1 MVFHVLNRGVG
12 RRQLFFKEKDYA
24 AFEGLLAETLESRP
38 VRICAYCLLPNH
50 WHFVLWPEH
59 DVELA
64 AFMQQLTTK
73 HVRRW
78 QLHRRKVGFG
88 HVYQAR
94 YKSFPVGEEAYFYQ
108 VVRYVERNALRAA
121 LVERAEA
128 WRWSSLWRR
137 TSGTPAQ
144 RQLLSDW
151 PVPYPKRWSELV
163 NAPQTEAEVD
173 AIRRCVARGQPY
185 GGEDW
190 TRRTAE
196 ELGLESTLRAPH
208 RPRKAAANQ

>member
-1 MVFHVLNRGVG
+1 M
-12 RRQLFFKEKDYA
+12 QLFSKEKDYA
-24 AFEGLLAETLESRP
+24 AFEGLLEETWESRP
-38 VRICAYCLLPNH
+38 VRICAYCLMPNH
-50 WHFVLWPEH
+50 WHFVLWPES
-59 DVELA
+59 DGDLA

-78 QLHRRKVGFG
+78 QLHRRKVGYG
-88 HVYQAR
+88 HVYQGR
-94 YKSFPVGEEAYFYQ
+94 YKSFPVEEEDYFYQ

-137 TSGTPAQ
+137 SLAAADQQ
-144 RQLLSDW
+144 RLLSRW
-151 PVPYPKRWSELV
+151 PVASPEDWCKFINE
-163 NAPQTEAEVD
+163 PQTEAEVD

-185 GGEDW
+185 GSRDW
-190 TRRTAE
+190 VCRTAK

-208 RPRKAAANQ
+208 RPRKATAN